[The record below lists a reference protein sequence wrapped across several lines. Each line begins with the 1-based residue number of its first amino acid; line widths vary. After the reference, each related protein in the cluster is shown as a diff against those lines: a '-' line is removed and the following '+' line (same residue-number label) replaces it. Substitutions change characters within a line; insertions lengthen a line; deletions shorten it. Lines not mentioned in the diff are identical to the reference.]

1 MTTRRIHLLA
11 PIAGLAL
18 CVSLAPAGAGAGGF
32 GAAITGK
39 HGLTHA
45 SAVLQND
52 VNAMMHN
59 AVPTLVRRATGSGKS
74 IACGRMVRIDTIVT
88 HMDSS
93 SQWSETWTYQ
103 VCQTRISIPIDF
115 VPDGKG
121 GTYFTLRPKNEVV
134 APSPDLR

>member
-1 MTTRRIHLLA
+1 M
-11 PIAGLAL
+11 PK
-18 CVSLAPAGAGAGGF
+18 GAGAAVF

-45 SAVLQND
+45 SVVLQND

-59 AVPTLVRRATGSGKS
+59 AVPILVRRATGSDKS

-88 HMDSS
+88 HMVSS

-103 VCQTRISIPIDF
+103 VCQTKISIPIDF

-121 GTYFTLRPKNEVV
+121 GTYFTLRPKNETVV
-134 APSPDLR
+134 PSPAQP